1 MQCIYRISYIVA
13 ATYIVGVPG
22 TSKER
27 EIVATC
33 FKLEST
39 LFSESGESFDSL
51 QDSTFIMI
59 SVPSYYAAPFLLP
72 PVLVLCGTN
81 LPKNLCSLSCA
92 ARPLDAVGS
101 RRSFHCAYKQS
112 RKRATTNQ
120 TATKMIQRIPVSRP
134 FDNEESSFWAGIHQH
149 RDRRLAYRQRQQ
161 QADTTENEN
170 RDADF
175 SQLPSFNCYDV
186 MYTGTIQMGTPSQSF
201 NVKLDTST
209 SISWLPSER
218 CDQTC
223 RYLHIP
229 KYNPYTSSTFKSID
243 ASLPSEFL
251 EKYPNEENSISVR
264 HVTNVCFIFV
274 LHHAV
279 KLFCTSH
286 V

>member
-1 MQCIYRISYIVA
+1 
-13 ATYIVGVPG
+13 
-22 TSKER
+22 
-27 EIVATC
+27 
-33 FKLEST
+33 
-39 LFSESGESFDSL
+39 
-51 QDSTFIMI
+51 
-59 SVPSYYAAPFLLP
+59 
-72 PVLVLCGTN
+72 
-81 LPKNLCSLSCA
+81 
-92 ARPLDAVGS
+92 
-101 RRSFHCAYKQS
+101 
-112 RKRATTNQ
+112 
-120 TATKMIQRIPVSRP
+120 MIQRIPVSRP

-161 QADTTENEN
+161 QADTTKNEN